1 MCGHNGKYQMLPDP
15 IITTPLDCACV
26 IHGTGYDWI
35 YVERLY
41 SMLCRHLSRP
51 VNLHVYTEADR
62 PVPSHM
68 IKHALQDWGFGG
80 LKKSWWYKLQ
90 LFNTEHHQG
99 TLLYFDLDVVI
110 ANNIDWIWQ
119 LNQRHFWSI
128 KDFKYLWKP
137 SFTGSNTSVMWWDTM
152 QYRHVWQ
159 AVVDQD
165 IEFFVRKYRGDQ
177 DYISDAIPVA
187 QRRFFHTQWVKS
199 WRWQCLD
206 GGFDFASRKY
216 LTLGTGTVIDSDTS
230 ILVFH
235 GNPKPHEITDL
246 IIVNHWQ

>member
-1 MCGHNGKYQMLPDP
+1 MCVYDGKYQMISIPTN
-15 IITTPLDCACV
+15 TTPLDCACV

-51 VNLHVYTEADR
+51 VTLHVYTEEDR
-62 PVPSHM
+62 AVPSHM
-68 IKHALQDWGFGG
+68 IKHVLQDWGFGG

-99 TLLYFDLDVVI
+99 PLLYFDLDVVI

-119 LNQRHFWSI
+119 LNQRPFWSI

-152 QYRHVWQ
+152 KYRHVWQ
-159 AVVDQD
+159 TVVDQD
-165 IEFFVRKYRGDQ
+165 IDFFVRKYRGDQ
-177 DYISDAIPVA
+177 DYISDVIPVA
-187 QRRFFHTQWVKS
+187 QRRFFHTEWVKS

-206 GGFDFASRKY
+206 GGFDFARRKY
-216 LTLGTGTVIDSDTS
+216 LTPGTGTTIDNDTS
-230 ILVFH
+230 ILIFH
-235 GNPKPHEITDL
+235 GHPKPHEIADSV
-246 IIVNHWQ
+246 IVNHWQ